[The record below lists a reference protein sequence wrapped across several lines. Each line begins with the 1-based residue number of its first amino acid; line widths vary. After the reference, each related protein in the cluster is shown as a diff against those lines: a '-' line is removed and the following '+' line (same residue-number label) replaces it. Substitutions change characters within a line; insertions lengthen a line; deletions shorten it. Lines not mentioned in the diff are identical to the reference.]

1 MSYFRDVYEKR
12 GKWWGETSKDQYVNI
27 AKQYFNDYLLNSPN
41 ADTVV
46 LNNQEIQAVIAD
58 NSDDENKIT
67 KFFLFD
73 LNCLVP

>member
-1 MSYFRDVYEKR
+1 MKKR

-41 ADTVV
+41 ADVVV
-46 LNNQEIQAVIAD
+46 LNDQEEIQAVISD

-67 KFFLFD
+67 KFFSF
-73 LNCLVP
+73 